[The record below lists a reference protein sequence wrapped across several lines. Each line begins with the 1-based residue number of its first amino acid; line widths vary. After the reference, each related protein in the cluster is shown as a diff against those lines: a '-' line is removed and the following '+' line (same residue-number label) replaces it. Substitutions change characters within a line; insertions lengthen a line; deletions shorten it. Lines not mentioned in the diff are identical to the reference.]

1 MHIETHVQKFKHVFS
16 GLSRNARC
24 GFRNS
29 SLRQHGACSIEIRSK
44 AHDSRCAAV
53 TNDCTTTVGH
63 RHTDDFCAINCAA
76 VAQFSTTP
84 LSGGSVR
91 NDRLPSPVAPSDSP
105 SQTSQR
111 TAGGGGKTLQ
121 DCMGFWDRGT
131 HMTKSEWRAACQ
143 RSAHRLDNL
152 KIDDLTLGL
161 PEKPATKRP
170 RT

>member
-1 MHIETHVQKFKHVFS
+1 MSRSSSMCSLACHAMLAAGSAIVLS
-16 GLSRNARC
+16 GNTALA
-24 GFRNS
+24 
-29 SLRQHGACSIEIRSK
+29 QSK
-44 AHDSRCAAV
+44 SAPKLTTPAAPQS
-53 TNDCTTTVGH
+53 TTTAPPPS
-63 RHTDDFCAINCAA
+63 AIGAPMTFA
-76 VAQFSTTP
+76 PSIAPLSPQLSTTP

-105 SQTSQR
+105 SQSSQS

-131 HMTKSEWRAACQ
+131 HMTKSEWRSACQ

-161 PEKPATKRP
+161 PQKPTTKRP